1 MSGTKVLS
9 KITTVASGHRKIW
22 VGAGVLTSAILA
34 SVAVGAPPLS
44 VLFAVFTNDNGTVQ
58 TASSDP
64 STLNN
69 SNPFFDP
76 FIGTNGQSCQTCHQ
90 PSIGITVSVP
100 FIQNAFNATKDGPG
114 PLDPLFRPNDT
125 ANNPS
130 TNFFSKDDK
139 AYSLILNLGVVRIGK
154 PLPTGANAP
163 DFTVVAADAATNE
176 MFAAPD
182 TFPLTT
188 DPQHP
193 GVPSLSVFRRPL
205 VNTNVNFDSA
215 VLWDGRANISNMPAQ
230 VKGAIQTLLLGADNG
245 NNITLTDTAIA
256 NFMTGV
262 FTDQK
267 SSSFAGLGP
276 GFTGGAGN
284 LTAVGATGGVLNLL
298 ALSQSKSRP
307 CVFDEDTPPDLTPFV
322 AAVATPTS
330 CTQVVVGGQIVGGPP
345 TFTLFD
351 TWANL
356 PFNPGNKDRLS
367 VARGQAVFNTAL
379 GSDDNGKPI
388 GCVFC
393 HTVPNLGN
401 NASAGADG
409 FKRIGTDS
417 LDILMRTKAK
427 ATTPAEAQMMQ
438 DMIDRVGLLPQYCL
452 RPNTD
457 TSGTPCG
464 SAADDVVT
472 TDPGRALVTGR
483 MADVGMFK
491 PPILR
496 NLAVRSP
503 YFHAG
508 AAQDIQHLINFYNL
522 RFGLGLTADQ
532 QADLAKFIDTSL

>member
-139 AYSLILNLGVVRIGK
+139 AYGLILNLGVVRIGK

-188 DPQHP
+188 DPQQP

-215 VLWDGRANISNMPAQ
+215 VLWDGRADISHLGGVNPPPAPAFQ
-230 VKGAIQTLLLGADNG
+230 VQGAIQTLLLGKG
-245 NNITLTDTAIA
+245 NNATVNDSIA

-262 FTDQK
+262 YTDQK
-267 SSSFAGLGP
+267 SSDIAGQ
-276 GFTGGAGN
+276 
-284 LTAVGATGGVLNLL
+284 LN
-298 ALSQSKSRP
+298 
-307 CVFDEDTPPDLTPFV
+307 
-322 AAVATPTS
+322 AA
-330 CTQVVVGGQIVGGPP
+330 
-345 TFTLFD
+345 
-351 TWANL
+351 
-356 PFNPGNKDRLS
+356 
-367 VARGQAVFNTAL
+367 
-379 GSDDNGKPI
+379 
-388 GCVFC
+388 
-393 HTVPNLGN
+393 
-401 NASAGADG
+401 
-409 FKRIGTDS
+409 
-417 LDILMRTKAK
+417 
-427 ATTPAEAQMMQ
+427 
-438 DMIDRVGLLPQYCL
+438 
-452 RPNTD
+452 
-457 TSGTPCG
+457 
-464 SAADDVVT
+464 
-472 TDPGRALVTGR
+472 
-483 MADVGMFK
+483 
-491 PPILR
+491 
-496 NLAVRSP
+496 
-503 YFHAG
+503 
-508 AAQDIQHLINFYNL
+508 
-522 RFGLGLTADQ
+522 
-532 QADLAKFIDTSL
+532 